1 MGQYKKNEM
10 EEVKASIESLRDEIQ
25 TLKIGVD
32 AILNIFVQMKVSSP
46 VANSIQT
53 IQNPEFLK
61 EVEKATTEM
70 LERVIPQ
77 LSDAGI
83 GVATLQAS
91 PQPSTYSFHD
101 CVFNAPVVCG
111 SEDEHYWEC
120 EETTEG
126 DDDCE
131 CESDEECNE
140 GACTTTRDENDNV
153 VKQRVIRDIHALTDD
168 LHYRKVTHYDELTE
182 MLHFVVLNP
191 ERYYFVKTSDERYAA
206 AQTQNKTYLRKTF
219 NRIPPLEQWSAADC
233 MDSQNIGRLAA
244 DLYTCISRDFAGMC
258 DKCSHEAVAEIAIH
272 LLSKII
278 QVIRCKD
285 IISPPG
291 GDDD

>member
-25 TLKIGVD
+25 TLKIGID

-46 VANSIQT
+46 VTNSIQT

-111 SEDEHYWEC
+111 SGDEHCWET
-120 EETTEG
+120 EETVED
-126 DDDCE
+126 DDDCDH
-131 CESDEECNE
+131 ESDEDCECMS
-140 GACTTTRDENDNV
+140 TSDHNDV
-153 VKQRVIRDIHALTDD
+153 MVKSESIRLIEVLSNDICHS
-168 LHYRKVTHYDELTE
+168 KVTHFDELSE
-182 MLHFVVLNP
+182 ILHLIVLNP
-191 ERYYFVKTSDERYAA
+191 DRYYVVDSNGERYAA
-206 AQTQNKTYLRKTF
+206 SQAGSKIYIRRVF
-219 NRIPPLEQWSAADC
+219 ERIPPLNKWTAYDC
-233 MDSQNIGRLAA
+233 TDNQKLGQLMIE
-244 DLYTCISRDFAGMC
+244 LYTRLSRDFVGLENCRCTSKALT
-258 DKCSHEAVAEIAIH
+258 EITLH
-272 LLSKII
+272 LLSSII